1 MHRTSF
7 LLLQFLRLLDLLM
20 PPIDV
25 EDMHN
30 LISRCSLVMT
40 DSGGLQEEAPAL
52 GKPVVVLRTETERPE
67 VVAAGKAVLA
77 GVQEDD
83 IVEAVMTLL
92 TDEAAYRRMAQA
104 IHPYGDGHASEQIVH
119 ALLNWFHNI

>member
-1 MHRTSF
+1 
-7 LLLQFLRLLDLLM
+7 
-20 PPIDV
+20 
-25 EDMHN
+25 
-30 LISRCSLVMT
+30 MT

-83 IVEAVMTLL
+83 IVEAVLTLL
-92 TDEAAYRRMAQA
+92 TDESAYQRMAQA
-104 IHPYGDGHASEQIVH
+104 IHPYGDGHASEKIVH
-119 ALLNWFHNI
+119 ALLGWFQNQ